1 MPYRRMLLDSK
12 NSDRIFEES
21 SLENLKME
29 DVFIVV
35 SKVFSL
41 HEDPQDLCC
50 YFSKEHS
57 GEPQVVLLVHS
68 SSDKT
73 QEKNLSQLSTH
84 WSYK

>member
-41 HEDPQDLCC
+41 HEDPQDLLLQQGALWRTPGC
-50 YFSKEHS
+50 SV
-57 GEPQVVLLVHS
+57 GPQFF
-68 SSDKT
+68 
-73 QEKNLSQLSTH
+73 
-84 WSYK
+84 